1 MQFTLYTVP
10 AINKQGVD
18 NLCDDPLVFF
28 IIMPGILFFQACLV
42 CFFSFCSRA
51 LIPLSILY
59 EPQESHSFN
68 LFIFLF
74 QQSQGGGI
82 VLRVEEKARA
92 GVVWGNKQNPTI
104 RTQRN
109 SSNSISDSIY
119 SSAQDGG
126 IKNTIPTERK
136 ETPIKDCNTISSK

>member
-1 MQFTLYTVP
+1 MYYSKPIYSVMGKPQSIYVLLCSNMKNVGTWTERNLTLL
-10 AINKQGVD
+10 I
-18 NLCDDPLVFF
+18 
-28 IIMPGILFFQACLV
+28 
-42 CFFSFCSRA
+42 FS
-51 LIPLSILY
+51 
-59 EPQESHSFN
+59 
-68 LFIFLF
+68 F

-109 SSNSISDSIY
+109 STNSISDSIY

-126 IKNTIPTERK
+126 IKNTIPTESK
-136 ETPIKDCNTISSK
+136 ESPISDCNTISSK